1 MKILKNAVISAVIG
15 HAFGIAACLV
25 GAIFALK
32 MPNSDTSSAIFGVLS
47 CTVGA
52 VAVALASKIQGHG
65 SVICAVLSGAIY
77 AALDIGVGTLLF
89 DKGSWGFVEAVMLL
103 ESFLIPLLWCF
114 TGVTFMGRRRKIR
127 RKTQKIRN

>member
-15 HAFGIAACLV
+15 HAFGVAACLV

-52 VAVALASKIQGHG
+52 VAVAVASKIQGHG
-65 SVICAVLSGAIY
+65 SVICAVYGNRLSR
-77 AALDIGVGTLLF
+77 AALIF
-89 DKGSWGFVEAVMLL
+89 SPCKIFHPVEAVYL
-103 ESFLIPLLWCF
+103 EKCNDAFEYLIAFKAGEHHP
-114 TGVTFMGRRRKIR
+114 RRRAYV
-127 RKTQKIRN
+127 